1 MPAAEGVKLRGPD
14 GLPPLQL
21 AGDENVYTVDGE
33 NFSLQIDRR
42 NAAIVSLKVDE
53 QDLLAKPLVPNF
65 WKAPNDNQYRSN
77 YLGRLGPWRHAAARR
92 KLISIKTQRQSEGH
106 VRLTADMKLPVKDAD
121 YRLLYDIFGNGKVL
135 VTAEYRPDPGAT
147 MPLMPRVGM
156 TLAVPQRYN
165 QVRWYGRGPHSSYS
179 DRKTGAE
186 IGLYSDTVDGM
197 VFPYVRPQD
206 NGNRTDTRWFT
217 VTDERGHGL
226 RIAAADKPLSFSTW
240 PYTVEDL
247 RQADHDYEL
256 PRRQFNTIF
265 VDHKLHG
272 VGGDNS
278 WGART
283 HPQYTLPGNQ
293 PYTLKFVIEPV
304 R

>member
-1 MPAAEGVKLRGPD
+1 M
-14 GLPPLQL
+14 
-21 AGDENVYTVDGE
+21 
-33 NFSLQIDRR
+33 I
-42 NAAIVSLKVDE
+42 
-53 QDLLAKPLVPNF
+53 
-65 WKAPNDNQYRSN
+65 
-77 YLGRLGPWRHAAARR
+77 
-92 KLISIKTQRQSEGH
+92 
-106 VRLTADMKLPVKDAD
+106 
-121 YRLLYDIFGNGKVL
+121 
-135 VTAEYRPDPGAT
+135 
-147 MPLMPRVGM
+147 
-156 TLAVPQRYN
+156 
-165 QVRWYGRGPHSSYS
+165 
-179 DRKTGAE
+179 
-186 IGLYSDTVDGM
+186 
-197 VFPYVRPQD
+197 FPYVRPQ
-206 NGNRTDTRWFT
+206 
-217 VTDERGHGL
+217 DERGHGL

>member
-1 MPAAEGVKLRGPD
+1 M
-14 GLPPLQL
+14 
-21 AGDENVYTVDGE
+21 
-33 NFSLQIDRR
+33 I
-42 NAAIVSLKVDE
+42 
-53 QDLLAKPLVPNF
+53 
-65 WKAPNDNQYRSN
+65 
-77 YLGRLGPWRHAAARR
+77 
-92 KLISIKTQRQSEGH
+92 
-106 VRLTADMKLPVKDAD
+106 
-121 YRLLYDIFGNGKVL
+121 
-135 VTAEYRPDPGAT
+135 
-147 MPLMPRVGM
+147 
-156 TLAVPQRYN
+156 
-165 QVRWYGRGPHSSYS
+165 
-179 DRKTGAE
+179 
-186 IGLYSDTVDGM
+186 
-197 VFPYVRPQD
+197 FPYVRPQD